1 MAAAARF
8 GSPYAIPGR
17 FPAIDVFD
25 ITQRNR
31 SFNSIAVR
39 DEI

>member
-1 MAAAARF
+1 VHSLRGF
-8 GSPYAIPGR
+8 S
-17 FPAIDVFD
+17 IDVFD

-31 SFNSIAVR
+31 SFNPMATR